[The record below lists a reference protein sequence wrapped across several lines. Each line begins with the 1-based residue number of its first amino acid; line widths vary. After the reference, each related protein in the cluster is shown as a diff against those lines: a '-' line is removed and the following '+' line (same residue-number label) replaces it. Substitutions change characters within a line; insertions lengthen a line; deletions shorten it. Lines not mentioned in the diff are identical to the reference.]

1 MPDKFSATWVSHS
14 SISDFLKCPRAYFLK
29 NVYKDP
35 HTGHKIQ
42 IITPS
47 LSLGSA
53 VHEVV
58 EELSTI
64 PTENRFQ
71 KSLLERLDHIWSKI
85 SGEQGGFSSPEQ
97 ERRFRDRAE
106 QMLRRVMDHPGP
118 LKNRAVKIKEE
129 LPQYW
134 LSETDNIILCGKID
148 WLEYLPDTDSVHII
162 DFKTSKSEE
171 NESSLQLPIY
181 HLLVHNT
188 QQRKVSKLSYW
199 YLELS
204 HELVE
209 KKLPDLTKSHEL
221 ILGIAKKIKLAR
233 QLGVL
238 KCPQGEIVCSLC
250 QPLEKVVS
258 GVAYYVGQDQ
268 RRDLYVL
275 SYFNNQEKESKI
287 L

>member
-1 MPDKFSATWVSHS
+1 MPDKFAATWVSHS

-35 HTGHKIQ
+35 QTNHKIQ
-42 IITPS
+42 IIGPA

-64 PTENRFQ
+64 PTETRF
-71 KSLLERLDHIWSKI
+71 KRSLIERLDSVWSRF
-85 SGEQGGFSSPEQ
+85 SGEKGGFSSAEQ
-97 ERRFRDRAE
+97 EHQYRERAE
-106 QMLRRVMDHPGP
+106 KMLRRVMDHPGP
-118 LKNRAVKIKEE
+118 LTNRAVKIKEE

-134 LSETDNIILCGKID
+134 ISEPDNIILCGKID

-181 HLLVHNT
+181 NLLVHNT

-204 HELVE
+204 DNLVE
-209 KKLPDLTKSHEL
+209 KKLPDLEKSHEL
-221 ILGIAKKIKLAR
+221 ILGVAKKIKLAR
-233 QLGVL
+233 QLGVM
-238 KCPQGEIVCSLC
+238 KCPQGEKGCREC
-250 QPLEKVVS
+250 QPLERVIK
-258 GVAYYVGQDQ
+258 GEAKFVGEDQ

-275 SYFNNQEKESKI
+275 SYGSSEEKASEI